1 MQRIIGYVRVS
12 TTEQADK
19 GVSIEAQSEKLRA
32 YAKLFDL
39 DLVDIVVDA
48 GQSAKSLDRPG
59 LQRVLASL
67 KSKQADGI
75 LVVKLDRLTRS
86 VGDLD
91 ALIQSYFSERAGKLL
106 ISVSDH
112 IDTRSAAG
120 RLVLNVL
127 ASVGQWERES
137 CGERTRD
144 ALKHKKNQR
153 QRVGAVPFGFALASD
168 GKSLVEDASEQEAL
182 QIVREL
188 RAQGLSLR
196 KMVDELNNQG
206 VPTAQGAKWHLATV
220 QRALKAV
227 A

>member
-144 ALKHKKNQR
+144 ALKHKKNQG